1 MICNVFRDYKSISE
15 VILYGSRA
23 LETNRNFSDID
34 LTVKGNNITHD
45 EMCEISRRLDDL
57 LLPYEI
63 DLSVF
68 SELKNKNLINHIMR
82 VGKTIYTSEKAANT
96 QE

>member
-1 MICNVFRDYKSISE
+1 MIRNIFRDYESISE
-15 VILYGSRA
+15 VVLYGSRA

-34 LTVKGNNITHD
+34 LTVKGHGITHN
-45 EMCEISRRLDDL
+45 EMCEIIGRLDDL

-68 SELKNKNLINHIMR
+68 NELKNKKLIDHIMR
-82 VGKTIYTSEKAANT
+82 VGKTIYTSEKVTNA
-96 QE
+96 QI